1 MLTNMIRDR
10 FFVKIP
16 WAVAVLLLLLSTAT
30 ISTAAVTGSLSA
42 EYDADASTDTS
53 GREIVVSGTLEITG
67 ENAVNPRIVVRD
79 SQATVLDPATVEV
92 FIEGSRSVDFQRQV
106 RSSAV
111 IYTAEEVPSGTT
123 LEVDYIVYPRGTDET
138 NFTAGTVEFQ
148 FASSGARQAREFSAA
163 ADLSDS
169 PQARVPQLEERVSE
183 LETRVGANWRLR
195 FFILLGVA
203 VLGLAGAVLI
213 LRDNGNGPPG
223 GSGPPPNGGSGPPG
237 SDD

>member
-1 MLTNMIRDR
+1 MIRDR

-16 WAVAVLLLLLSTAT
+16 WAVAVLIILLSTAT
-30 ISTAAVTGSLSA
+30 IATAAVTGSLSA

-53 GREIVVSGTLEITG
+53 GREIVISGTLEVTG

-79 SQATVLDPATVEV
+79 SQATVLDPTTVEV

-111 IYTAEEVPSGTT
+111 IYTADEVPSGTT
-123 LEVDYIVYPRGTDET
+123 LEVDYIVYPRGTAET
-138 NFTAGTVEFQ
+138 NVTAGTVEFQ
-148 FASSGARQAREFSAA
+148 FASSGARQTQEFSTTT
-163 ADLSDS
+163 DLSNS

-183 LETRVGANWRLR
+183 LNNRIDANWRLR
-195 FFILLGVA
+195 FFILLGAA
-203 VLGLAGAVLI
+203 VLVLAGTI
-213 LRDNGNGPPG
+213 FIMRDTGSPPG
-223 GSGPPPNGGSGPPG
+223 GSGSPPNGGSGPPG